1 MVHPSAAS
9 PPGGDPPR
17 PGVDVSATTTGGS
30 PAPSP
35 SDGASPPP
43 PPKDATWQQV
53 ADTPEFQELVA
64 RKRAW
69 VLPATAFFLFWYL
82 LFILMAGYAED
93 FMGGE
98 FLVDGLTVGYVFA
111 LSQFV
116 MTFVLALLYVRRSRD
131 VFDPLRVRALQ
142 RAAEIANEPVPAT
155 ALTDAAGTSGT
166 TPGGPGRSGP
176 EDAR

>member
-1 MVHPSAAS
+1 MAHPSATPP
-9 PPGGDPPR
+9 PPGG
-17 PGVDVSATTTGGS
+17 G
-30 PAPSP
+30 
-35 SDGASPPP
+35 PPP
-43 PPKDATWQQV
+43 SGGPPASKDATWQQV
-53 ADTPEFQELVA
+53 SDTPEFQELVA

-69 VLPATAFFLFWYL
+69 IVPATAFFLFWYL

-98 FLVDGLTVGYVFA
+98 FLVDGITVGYAFA

-142 RAAEIANEPVPAT
+142 RAAEIANEPVPET
-155 ALTDAAGTSGT
+155 ALTDAAGVSGT
-166 TPGGPGRSGP
+166 TPQAPGRPDDPTGP
-176 EDAR
+176 AGTDREGGLR

>member
-9 PPGGDPPR
+9 PPGD
-17 PGVDVSATTTGGS
+17 D
-30 PAPSP
+30 
-35 SDGASPPP
+35 PP

-64 RKRAW
+64 KKRAW
-69 VLPATAFFLFWYL
+69 VLPATVFFLFWYL
-82 LFILMAGYAED
+82 LFILMAGYASD

-131 VFDPLRVRALQ
+131 VFDPLRVQALQ

-155 ALTDAAGTSGT
+155 ALTDEAGTSGT
-166 TPGGPGRSGP
+166 TPGPPGRSDA
-176 EDAR
+176 EDDR